1 MRTPRTYAA
10 LPDHPPARP
19 LTFVGISPK
28 QLAQME
34 ARLQKPRSRSAPVAP
49 AAVSPT
55 QPQRWLGIDP
65 SLRGT
70 GYGVI
75 EMNDGKM
82 TALTHGTV
90 RCPASWEQ
98 SRCLARIAGEIREVI
113 RTTTPTVCII
123 EGLFFAQNIQTAII
137 MGQARGAALAVIAE
151 ADLPIYELAPR
162 KVKQAVVGYGGAGKL
177 AVARMVQRQLGMV
190 DLPAPDAADALAV
203 ALAFA
208 QSAGRHQLALPKRI

>member
-1 MRTPRTYAA
+1 MRSTRTNAG
-10 LPDHPPARP
+10 LHVRP
-19 LTFVGISPK
+19 LLRTLTFVGISPK
-28 QLAQME
+28 QLAQLE
-34 ARLQKPRSRSAPVAP
+34 ARLRKPRSQTTPVAP
-49 AAVSPT
+49 AATSPT
-55 QPQRWLGIDP
+55 QHQRWLGIDP

-75 EMNDGKM
+75 EMNGGRM

-90 RCPASWEQ
+90 RCPAGWEP
-98 SRCLARIAGEIREVI
+98 SRCLACIAGEIREVI
-113 RTTTPTVCII
+113 RTTTPTVCIV

-151 ADLPIYELAPR
+151 AGLPIYELAPR
-162 KVKQAVVGYGGAGKL
+162 KVKQAVVGHGGAGKL

-190 DLPAPDAADALAV
+190 ELPAPDAADALAV